1 MQTDNTLSG
10 RAQRWLLILAA
21 CLAAA
26 FATACGGGDD
36 AATMDAL
43 RAQGK
48 AAAQQA
54 ASPAQAATQVMDY
67 AEAHYGSYFPSHQ
80 ADQQATYEGTLF
92 RFRYYPQTGIYL
104 GVVLEAGPGY
114 AAGGVYAL
122 GGPFSSLFYAGP
134 LTNYVTV
141 SSVQPNGTTS
151 AATLNPALA
160 GTRAL
165 KFFGNTAGCGASC
178 TFTEGQS
185 LAVTVHADGRLSLPG
200 LELSNPFQ
208 RHFGASPNTAEI
220 IWLDATRN
228 TEYAL
233 SHNGTGVFNEINVG
247 NANSPQSYG
256 VPAFIGQIR
265 NP

>member
-1 MQTDNTLSG
+1 MQTDTTLST
-10 RAQRWLLILAA
+10 RARRGLLILVA
-21 CLAAA
+21 CVAAA
-26 FATACGGGDD
+26 FTTACGGGDD
-36 AATMDAL
+36 TATADAQ

-54 ASPAQAATQVMDY
+54 TSAQAATQVMDY

-80 ADQQATYEGTLF
+80 ADQQATYDGTLF

-114 AAGGVYAL
+114 ASGGVYAL
-122 GGPFSSLFYAGP
+122 GGPFTSLFYAGP
-134 LTNYVTV
+134 LTNYVSV
-141 SSVQPNGTTS
+141 SSPQPNGTTS
-151 AATLNPALA
+151 AATLNPALV
-160 GTRAL
+160 GTRTL
-165 KFFGNTAGCGASC
+165 KFFGDAPGCGASC

-200 LELSNPFQ
+200 LDLSNPFH
-208 RHFGASPNTAEI
+208 RHFGAAAHTAEI
-220 IWLDATRN
+220 IWLDTARN

-233 SHNGTGVFNEINVG
+233 SDNGTGVFNELNVG

-256 VPAFIGQIR
+256 IPAFIGQIR